1 MNKFLFEEITVEEVG
16 FMAHPAH
23 CQCGVNHEFEGLQIE
38 VVILVDLEVIV
49 LLLLAPIPK
58 EQIAKI
64 VVIAGEHLN

>member
-1 MNKFLFEEITVEEVG
+1 
-16 FMAHPAH
+16 MAHPAH

-64 VVIAGEHLN
+64 VGIAGEHLN